1 MTTPSQNTDDKERI
15 FIVEDH
21 PIFRLGMTELI
32 NDEPDLA
39 VCGDADTLN
48 DALSAIE
55 RLSPDLV
62 IADISL
68 REGDGIELVKALHR
82 RRPGLPVL
90 VLSMHDEALYAERAL
105 AAGARGYIMK
115 QEAMDRVV
123 GAVRLVLSG
132 KIYASDTVKDRIM
145 NTLFQPAG
153 DGKSPAVSRLTD
165 RELEVFRLIG
175 RGLSTKEIA
184 QKLNLSIK
192 TIGTYR
198 ERIKEKLRIRHATE
212 LVQCAVHWTGSG
224 DPADGAGGDIPK

>member
-1 MTTPSQNTDDKERI
+1 MTASTRTPGARRRI

-32 NDEPDLA
+32 NDEPDLV
-39 VCGDADTLN
+39 VCGDADTVQG
-48 DALSAIE
+48 ALSAIE
-55 RLSPDLV
+55 ELSPDLV

-68 REGDGIELVKALHR
+68 REGDGIELIKALQR
-82 RRPGLPVL
+82 RCPGLPVL
-90 VLSMHDEALYAERAL
+90 VLSMHSEALYAERAL

-123 GAVRLVLSG
+123 GAVRIVLTG
-132 KIYASDTVKDRIM
+132 RIYASDAVKERIL
-145 NTLFQPAG
+145 NGLFQPAG
-153 DGKSPAVSRLTD
+153 DTRPPAVNRLTD

-184 QKLNLSIK
+184 HTLNLSIK

-198 ERIKEKLRIRHATE
+198 ERIKEKLHLKHATE
-212 LVQCAVHWTGSG
+212 LVQFAVHWACPDGPEDKPITGG
-224 DPADGAGGDIPK
+224 

>member
-1 MTTPSQNTDDKERI
+1 MTTPIRSTAARKRI

-39 VCGDADTLN
+39 VCGDADTVPG
-48 DALSAIE
+48 ALSAIE

-68 REGDGIELVKALHR
+68 REGDGIELVKALQHR
-82 RRPGLPVL
+82 CPGLPVL
-90 VLSMHDEALYAERAL
+90 MLSMHSEALYAERAL

-115 QEAMDRVV
+115 QEAMDSVV
-123 GAVRLVLSG
+123 GAVRLVLAG
-132 KIYASDTVKDRIM
+132 RIYASETVKDRIM
-145 NTLFQPAG
+145 NGLFQPAG
-153 DGKSPAVSRLTD
+153 DGKTMAVNRLTD

-184 QKLNLSIK
+184 HTLNLSVK

-198 ERIKEKLRIRHATE
+198 ERIKEKLRIKHATE
-212 LVQCAVHWTGSG
+212 LVQCAVHWTSSG
-224 DPADGAGGDIPK
+224 DPAKGTERE

>member
-1 MTTPSQNTDDKERI
+1 MTASTRSAAIRKRI

-39 VCGDADTLN
+39 VCGDADTVRS
-48 DALSAIE
+48 ALSAIE
-55 RLSPDLV
+55 GLLPDLV

-68 REGDGIELVKALHR
+68 REGDGIELVKALQR
-82 RRPGLPVL
+82 QYPGLPVL
-90 VLSMHDEALYAERAL
+90 VLSMHSEALYAERSL

-123 GAVRLVLSG
+123 GAVRQVLAG
-132 KIYASDTVKDRIM
+132 RIYASEAVKERIM
-145 NTLFQPAG
+145 NSLFQPAG
-153 DGKSPAVSRLTD
+153 DTRTPAVSRLTD
-165 RELEVFRLIG
+165 REMEVFRLIG

-184 QKLNLSIK
+184 HTLNLSIK

-198 ERIKEKLRIRHATE
+198 ERIKEKLHLKHAVE
-212 LVQCAVHWTGSG
+212 LVRCAVHWTR
-224 DPADGAGGDIPK
+224 PDGAEGGPDSPE